1 MDVSKAIERYL
12 RYHKAA
18 GNSPK
23 TIKWHE
29 TSLIQFAAFL
39 ATENHSGALDDLCA
53 DDLRGYI
60 AQLQGRELSQ
70 SSVATKARSMK
81 AWGKW
86 LVLEGYISR
95 DPFARVQQPRV
106 DDTPKPTFTPQEV
119 DRLLEACR
127 GETTRTGLRDF
138 AVLLLLFSTGL
149 RASEVVG
156 LRVEDVNWD
165 KGVIIVQRGKGGKLR
180 VVPLGRPVEKL
191 LTKYL
196 DSPKRKPKPGVAT
209 LFVTYYG
216 EAFTYDTLYQAV
228 KARGLTA
235 GVEVNPHKFRHSCAI
250 QYLRNGGKIETLRAM
265 LGHTSLRMTLHY
277 ARIAAVDM
285 TTAHD
290 SCDPARSLKIRSI

>member
-1 MDVSKAIERYL
+1 MDVTKAIERYL
-12 RYHKAA
+12 RYQKAA

-23 TIKWHE
+23 TIKWHD
-29 TSLIQFAAFL
+29 TSLYQFATHL
-39 ATENHSGALDDLCA
+39 AAENHSGETDDLCA

-60 AQLQGRELSQ
+60 THLQGKDLAQ
-70 SSVATKARSMK
+70 ASVATKARRMK

-86 LVLEGYISR
+86 LVLEEYLSR

-106 DDTPKPTFTPQEV
+106 DDTPKLTFAPEEV
-119 DRLLEACR
+119 DRLLDACR

-138 AVLLLLFSTGL
+138 AMLVLLFSTGL

-156 LRVEDVNWD
+156 LRVEDVDWD

-180 VVPLGRPVEKL
+180 VVPMGRPVEKV
-191 LTKYL
+191 LTRYF
-196 DSPKRKPKPGVAT
+196 DSPKRKPKPGVST

-228 KARGLTA
+228 KARGMTA

-250 QYLRNGGKIETLRAM
+250 QYLRNGGKIEMLRAM

-277 ARIAAVDM
+277 ARIAAVDLS
-285 TTAHD
+285 TAHD
-290 SCDPARSLKIRSI
+290 KCDPARSLKIRGI

>member
-1 MDVSKAIERYL
+1 VDTSKAIERYL

-29 TSLIQFAAFL
+29 TSLTQFAAFL
-39 ATENHSGALDDLCA
+39 STENHSGALDDLCA

-60 AQLQGRELSQ
+60 AQLQDRGLAQ

-86 LVLEGYISR
+86 LVLEEYISR

-106 DDTPKPTFTPQEV
+106 DDTPQPTFTPEEV
-119 DRLLEACR
+119 DRLLLACR
-127 GETTRTGLRDF
+127 SEQTRTGLRDI
-138 AVLLLLFSTGL
+138 AMLVLLFSTGL

-156 LRVEDVNWD
+156 LRVEDIDWD
-165 KGVIIVQRGKGGKLR
+165 KGIITVQRGKGGKLR
-180 VVPLGRPVEKL
+180 VVPLGRKVERVL
-191 LTKYL
+191 QKYL
-196 DSPKRKPKPGVAT
+196 DSPRRRAKPGVAT
-209 LFVTYYG
+209 LFITYYG

-250 QYLRNGGKIETLRAM
+250 QYLRNGGKLETLRAM

-277 ARIAAVDM
+277 GRIAAVDL
-285 TTAHD
+285 TTAHEAH
-290 SCDPARSLKIRSI
+290 DPARSLKVRV